1 MYINANVNLD
11 PRDYIGGR
19 LDDYREDVPEE
30 RATEIYDYIANY
42 SKNIL
47 VCYTDRALGH
57 NRYELWVNPEFSDIN
72 DLFDSLAIKEGTD
85 LIDHQTFLEVIA
97 YYGGHRECVYL
108 YPISD
113 NKLTEIFDIV
123 DASDDMDFEFDNA
136 ITSLID
142 ADRETLGN
150 VDEHSILQGWW
161 L

>member
-19 LDDYREDVPEE
+19 LYDFGDELPEG
-30 RATEIYDYIANY
+30 RTAEIYDYIANY

-47 VCYTDRALGH
+47 VCYTDRPVGH
-57 NRYELWVNPEFSDIN
+57 GRYELWVNPEFSDIN
-72 DLFDSLAIKEGTD
+72 DLFDSLAIKEGAD

-97 YYGGHRECVYL
+97 YYGGHREYVYL

-113 NKLTEIFDIV
+113 NKLTEIFDMV
-123 DASDDMDFEFDNA
+123 DASDDDTDFEFDNV

-142 ADRETLGN
+142 ANRETLGN
-150 VDEHSILQGWW
+150 VDEHSILQGW
-161 L
+161 